1 MWIKRKWDKLKKLF
15 QHPYRIVIFNDLNLH
30 IIRQARF
37 SARTFVMSLVSAV
50 IFIIIAVT
58 VLIAFTPLRE
68 YIPGYTTGKIRQIL
82 INNVLVVDSLE
93 QEIQR
98 RDKYFNDFRAMLA
111 GETPPPP
118 DTSTVKTSAIKPD
131 QVNLKKYNSDSIF
144 REELAQER
152 FNVSFNNPSTQSQR
166 GGIAGML
173 FFPPINGMVTGKQ
186 DLGTGHYGVDI
197 VGKTDSRISAALDGT
212 VILAGWTM
220 ETGYV
225 IQIQHDQNLVTVYKH
240 NAELLKRQGDKVK
253 AGETIAIMGNT
264 GKETTGPHLH
274 FEMWMNGISLNPE
287 EYIKF

>member
-1 MWIKRKWDKLKKLF
+1 MSVERKRDKLKKLF

-30 IIRQARF
+30 IIKQVRFNARNLLMF
-37 SARTFVMSLVSAV
+37 LVAAVVM
-50 IFIIIAVT
+50 IIIGVT

-68 YIPGYTTGKIRQIL
+68 YIPGYTTGKMRDVL
-82 INNVLVVDSLE
+82 IKNVLVVDSLE
-93 QEIQR
+93 QEIHR

-111 GETPPPP
+111 GETPL
-118 DTSTVKTSAIKPD
+118 DTAVKKIPAQKAD
-131 QVNLKKYNSDSIF
+131 QVNFKNYNSDSLF
-144 REELAQER
+144 KDELAQEQ
-152 FNVSFNNPSTQSQR
+152 FNVSANNSS
-166 GGIAGML
+166 GHVSGLL
-173 FFPPINGMVTGKQ
+173 FFPPLNGMVSSKQ
-186 DLGTGHYGVDI
+186 DLGIGHYGVDL
-197 VGKTDSRISAALDGT
+197 VGKVDSRISAALDGT
-212 VILAGWTM
+212 VILAEWTV

>member
-1 MWIKRKWDKLKKLF
+1 MSIKRKWDKLKKLF

-37 SARTFVMSLVSAV
+37 NARTLVMTLVSAV

-68 YIPGYTTGKIRQIL
+68 YIPGYTTGNMRRVL
-82 INNVLVVDSLE
+82 INNVLIVDSLE

-111 GETPPPP
+111 GDTPPVP
-118 DTSTVKTSAIKPD
+118 DTAVRKISSLKPE
-131 QVNLKKYNSDSIF
+131 QVNFKKYNADSIF
-144 REELAQER
+144 KDELGQDQSGAIY
-152 FNVSFNNPSTQSQR
+152 NSPSSHLDEVA
-166 GGIAGML
+166 IL
-173 FFPPINGMVTGKQ
+173 PFFPPLRGVITAKQ
-186 DLGTGHYGVDI
+186 DLQSGHYGVDI
-197 VGKTDSRISAALDGT
+197 VSKPDSRISAALNGT
-212 VILAGWTM
+212 VILAEWTV

-225 IQIQHDQNLVTVYKH
+225 IQIQHEHNLVTVYKH

-274 FEMWMNGISLNPE
+274 FELWMNGIPLNPE